1 MLKKIK
7 EEALKNNIPIMSDE
21 TIDIICST
29 IDVQHAMHV
38 LEFGTAIGYSSLSL
52 AMKCPWVSVDTLEK
66 DKSRYLKAL
75 ENKVLV
81 KDTQVTMIFADA
93 LEYPLDRFY
102 DVIIVDAAK
111 AQNKAFFKRAFPFL
125 KPRGVMFV
133 DNIHF
138 HGFVEKVPQGKKKRN
153 LRQMVQK
160 IASFVEYVE
169 SLEHVEVKRIDVGD
183 GLLIIQRKER

>member
-1 MLKKIK
+1 MLDKIK
-7 EEALKNNIPIMSDE
+7 EEAIKNNIPIMSDE
-21 TIDIICST
+21 TIDTICSI
-29 IDVQHAMHV
+29 IDIHHATHV
-38 LEFGTAIGYSSLSL
+38 LEFGTAIGYSSLSM
-52 AMKCPWVSVDTLEK
+52 ANKCPWIFIDTLEK
-66 DKSRYLKAL
+66 DKSRYQKAL
-75 ENKVLV
+75 ENKALV

-93 LEYPLDRFY
+93 LKYPINSFY

-111 AQNKAFFKRAFPFL
+111 AQNKAFFERAFPFL

-138 HGFVEKVPQGKKKRN
+138 HGFVDNIPQGKTKRN

-160 IASFVEYVE
+160 IVSFVEYVE
-169 SLEHVEVKRIDVGD
+169 SLDHVEVKHVDVGD